1 MQNTSGMQIV
11 RKLAPLQKSTPL
23 LLAAIQFVLLL
34 AAFLVF
40 VSNTPAVSESILKQK
55 IVFGCLALSIVL
67 SLLVGRRLI
76 TVSRR
81 EADLALKE
89 AMAEHKQKIVQA
101 MDLQNRG
108 FLKHVERISDLL
120 DGGQISELRDYLECV
135 SNKVT
140 RLNDIIQ
147 VDNPIIGALLK
158 SKLAE
163 ADIRGIRLD
172 IEIDVSLA
180 RLGQDSPALA
190 RIMGNLIDNA
200 FDAVLS
206 GEEYQKTVSVRLFR
220 TGPLLQLEVCNR
232 GPVIPE
238 EELGLIFEA
247 GYTRKGEGHSGLGLH
262 IVKTLTEEL
271 SGVVRVSSDE
281 TNGTRFTVMIPVKH

>member
-1 MQNTSGMQIV
+1 MQIV
-11 RKLAPLQKSTPL
+11 KKLAPLQKSTPL

-34 AAFLVF
+34 VAFLLF
-40 VSNTPAVSESILKQK
+40 VSNTPAVGEKFFKQV
-55 IVFGCLALSIVL
+55 IIFGCFTLSIVL
-67 SLLVGRRLI
+67 SVLVGRMLI
-76 TVSRR
+76 TVYRR
-81 EADLALKE
+81 EADLAIKE
-89 AMAEHKQKIVQA
+89 AMVEHKQKIVQA
-101 MDLQNRG
+101 MNIQNRD
-108 FLKHVERISDLL
+108 FLEHVERISDLL
-120 DGGQISELRDYLECV
+120 DGGRNSELRDYLECI

-158 SKLAE
+158 SKLTE
-163 ADIRGIRLD
+163 ADIRRIRLNVD
-172 IEIDVSLA
+172 IDVSLA

-206 GEEYQKTVSVRLFR
+206 GEEYQKTVSVRLLR

-247 GYTRKGEGHSGLGLH
+247 GYTRKEDGHSGLGLH

-271 SGVVRVSSDE
+271 SGVVGVSSDE
-281 TNGTRFTVMIPVKH
+281 TNGTRFTVMIPVKY

>member
-1 MQNTSGMQIV
+1 MQIV

-40 VSNTPAVSESILKQK
+40 VSNTPAVSENILKQK
-55 IVFGCLALSIVL
+55 IIFGCLALSIVL

-76 TVSRR
+76 FVSRR
-81 EADLALKE
+81 EADLAIKD
-89 AMAEHKQKIVQA
+89 AMAEHKQKIIQA
-101 MDLQNRG
+101 MDLQNRD
-108 FLKHVERISDLL
+108 FLEHVERISDLL
-120 DGGQISELRDYLECV
+120 DGGQTSELRDYLERI
-135 SNKVT
+135 SNKAT
-140 RLNDIIQ
+140 YLNDVIQ

-172 IEIDVSLA
+172 IDIDVPLA

-190 RIMGNLIDNA
+190 RIAGNLIDNA

-220 TGPLLQLEVCNR
+220 IGPLLQLEVCNR

-247 GYTRKGEGHSGLGLH
+247 GHTRKGEGHSGLGLH
-262 IVKTLTEEL
+262 IVKTLTEDL

-281 TNGTRFTVMIPVKH
+281 TNGTRFTVMIPVKY